1 LVEDE
6 NPHCKSASPS
16 VIIWHRD
23 CKCGDKGKPKMK
35 HPIKRISI
43 AFFFLYFALLS
54 LSLPSTQRQKKIQE
68 LKHEVTVTLKLIQV
82 YVTDKKG
89 NPILDLK
96 KEDFIIN
103 DSGKQKLITEYEKH
117 ILLLP
122 SIKTEA
128 QPEIIP
134 ETKLP
139 ASRELMSRK
148 FFLLFDFAYNNAR
161 GILKAKKAALHFI
174 DTQLQPSDEVGLLSY
189 SAIKSLTLHEYLTTD
204 HTKVRKVADSFGLR
218 DIRGRAENLEE
229 LYWLDITGGNPLD
242 ASKRGGVY
250 QKESERLWL
259 KSEDLSP
266 EFQKFQAK
274 QDSTVHA
281 THFVQKMEDFAK
293 AMRYIPGYKHIIL
306 FSSGVPYSLMY
317 GIHQTPRGSRHT
329 WDTGNKLLQLRY
341 EDMLKELAASNSTVY
356 TLDTEDM
363 GTMIA
368 VNSRLRGGFTLQTL
382 ASSTGGKYFGDINS
396 YEEHLEKIQNLTG
409 CYYVLGYY
417 IDEKWD
423 GKYHKLKVKVNRPS
437 CEVHAQ
443 KGYFNPKLFS
453 KYNKLEKMLHLVD
466 LALSE
471 KHVFQTPIRFPL
483 VTMPCVIKGKPNLAL
498 FSKINRENI
507 QELSGKG
514 VEIVSIVFDKK
525 DDIIQIE
532 RNEKDFSK
540 LPEGNIYYSTLL
552 PLDPGE
558 YKCRIVIRNLKTGRG
573 AVASSSVE
581 VLKSLDSGIQ
591 LYSPLLLKPEKNA
604 YYLEKPSPAYSFD
617 SNLYSPLV
625 EELAQG
631 TNRILAVVRC
641 SFSDIQQ
648 PDIMLTANLIHHMA
662 DTGKTIP
669 ATVSI
674 LNKHQEE
681 DTEVF
686 LIELKTEELQSGEYF
701 LYLFAKDSLTQ
712 SRSRVNTTFKVK

>member
-1 LVEDE
+1 
-6 NPHCKSASPS
+6 
-16 VIIWHRD
+16 
-23 CKCGDKGKPKMK
+23 MK
-35 HPIKRISI
+35 LPIKRISTVL
-43 AFFFLYFALLS
+43 FLFCFTLLS
-54 LSLPSTQRQKKIQE
+54 LSLALPQKQEKTQE
-68 LKHEVTVTLKLIQV
+68 LKHDLTVTLKLVQV

-89 NPILDLK
+89 NPVLDLK
-96 KEDFIIN
+96 KEDFIIHDN
-103 DSGKQKLITEYEKH
+103 GKMKPITEFEIH
-117 ILLLP
+117 ILALP
-122 SIKTEA
+122 SIEEKI

-139 ASRELMSRK
+139 APRELMSRK

-204 HTKVRKVADSFGLR
+204 HTKVRKVAESFGLR

-229 LYWLDITGGNPLD
+229 LYWRDITGDNPLD

-250 QKESERLWL
+250 QKGPERLWL
-259 KSEDLSP
+259 TSEELSP
-266 EFQKFQAK
+266 EFKRFQAK

-293 AMRYIPGYKHIIL
+293 ALRYIPGYKHIIL

-317 GIHQTPRGSRHT
+317 GIHQTRHR

-356 TLDTEDM
+356 ILDTEDM

-396 YEEHLEKIQNLTG
+396 FEEHLEKIQNLTG

-423 GKYHKLKVKVNRPS
+423 GKYHKLKVKVNRPG

-471 KHVFQTPIRFPL
+471 NPLFQTPIRFPL
-483 VTMPCVIKGKPNLAL
+483 VALPCVIKRKPNLAL
-498 FSKINRENI
+498 YSKINMDNI
-507 QELSGKG
+507 RELSGKE
-514 VEIVSIVFDKK
+514 VEIVSIIFDNE
-525 DDIIQIE
+525 DNIIKIE
-532 RNEKDFSK
+532 REGLDFSH
-540 LPEGNIYYSTLL
+540 LPMGNIYYSSLL
-552 PLDPGE
+552 PRDPGD
-558 YKCRIVIRNLKTGRG
+558 YKYRIVIRNLETGRG
-573 AVASSSVE
+573 AVASSTAKVQ
-581 VLKSLDSGIQ
+581 KSPDSDIQ

-604 YYLEKPSPAYSFD
+604 YHLKKPSPAYSFD
-617 SNLYSPLV
+617 STQYSPLV
-625 EELAQG
+625 EELEQG
-631 TNRILAVVRC
+631 TDRVLAVVRC
-641 SFSDIQQ
+641 SFFGIQR
-648 PDIMLTANLIHHMA
+648 PDIKLSANLIHHLA

-669 ATVSI
+669 VTISI

-686 LIELKTEELQSGEYF
+686 LIELKTEELQPGEYF
-701 LYLFAKDSLTQ
+701 LYLFAEDRLTQ
-712 SRSRVNTTFKVK
+712 SPSRVNTTFKVK